1 MSSNVDPANPTYGWD
16 DVTGEWVKNYTDP
29 NLQSSTTYWNDVVS
43 NADPSSFTWNDVR
56 KLFTGTSPFGAPGQ
70 IAALAGIGGL
80 TGMFKSSKPPGYRG
94 GIPQLTAT
102 RTQLAQPT
110 PAAGAPAR
118 RPGSAGRRYFSDVT
132 YAPVTTA
139 TTGGGG
145 GGGGG
150 GGADTVAGGDG
161 SDSVNIAT
169 DGGGMAQGGIAEMA
183 RGGKAMPPRYLRGQ
197 TDGMADRIPSSIDNR
212 QPAKLSHGEF
222 VIPADVVSHLGNGNS
237 DAGAKV
243 LYQMM
248 DRVRRARTGTKKQ
261 GRRINPAR
269 FTPGGIAG
277 YAGGGAVAF
286 DAGGVAGDVSTESN
300 LSSWIGPYVTDYM
313 GKGQALANTPYQAYT
328 GPLTAGES
336 GLQSKVFS
344 GLQGLSFPGQL
355 GQTFSSTGAYQLPTA
370 GGPATGPG
378 GIASQYMNPY
388 LSAVLTPQLEEMRRQ
403 SEISRKNLGAKFS
416 GIGGG
421 ASAFGGG
428 RQAIESAE
436 LERNLMQEQNKAI
449 GTGYANAYDRAMGQF
464 NTEQGQAKTLADMMA
479 GAGKT
484 QRDIEGEGI
493 AADRAQF
500 EEERLHPYKQLQF
513 QQSLIQGLP
522 ASTSTTSEATTGL
535 GQLSGTLGG
544 LMGLADQI
552 KKLFPNG

>member
-1 MSSNVDPANPTYGWD
+1 
-16 DVTGEWVKNYTDP
+16 
-29 NLQSSTTYWNDVVS
+29 
-43 NADPSSFTWNDVR
+43 
-56 KLFTGTSPFGAPGQ
+56 
-70 IAALAGIGGL
+70 
-80 TGMFKSSKPPGYRG
+80 
-94 GIPQLTAT
+94 
-102 RTQLAQPT
+102 
-110 PAAGAPAR
+110 
-118 RPGSAGRRYFSDVT
+118 
-132 YAPVTTA
+132 
-139 TTGGGG
+139 
-145 GGGGG
+145 
-150 GGADTVAGGDG
+150 
-161 SDSVNIAT
+161 
-169 DGGGMAQGGIAEMA
+169 MAQGGIAEMA
-183 RGGKAMPPRYLRGQ
+183 KGGRANRPRYLRGE
-197 TDGMADRIPSSIDNR
+197 TDGMQDRIPSNIDGV

-243 LYQMM
+243 LYKMM
-248 DRVRRARTGTKKQ
+248 DRVRHARTGNKKQ
-261 GRRINPAR
+261 GRQINPEK

-286 DAGGVAGDVSTESN
+286 QTGGTAIGGSGATSAPLGTSTETNISE
-300 LSSWIGPYVTDYM
+300 WAGPYVGDMLSKTA
-313 GKGQALANTPYQAYT
+313 ALTNTPYQAYQ
-328 GPLTAGES
+328 GPMVAGTAP
-336 GLQSKVFS
+336 LQSKVFS
-344 GLQGLSFPGQL
+344 GLESLNFPGQL
-355 GQTFSSTGAYQLPTA
+355 GQSFTAQGAYQLPSMTP
-370 GGPATGPG
+370 GGMTGQATGPT